1 LLSLDASSCCH
12 VALVMRPQHK
22 LVKQLC
28 FQSVSLSMLL
38 TDLVSVVCR
47 QKRALE
53 SSLVKSPPKPP
64 SAPTEQENGAGSN
77 LLCLGFVVNEQNL
90 FALLILYDM

>member
-22 LVKQLC
+22 LVIMKQLC

-38 TDLVSVVCR
+38 TDLVSVGCR

-64 SAPTEQENGAGSN
+64 SAPTEQENGAASN
-77 LLCLGFVVNEQNL
+77 LLCLVFAVNEQKLVRIIDN
-90 FALLILYDM
+90 I